1 MVVYSLPKE
10 KRLLLQEYYNFV
22 IIKLS
27 MKTSFTVLILL
38 LASTSFSQNYKMA
51 LGFKGGYPGYGTL
64 NAKKS
69 ISKSDYLEA
78 SIGGF
83 GRSSYNTGFHVQLN
97 YERMQALEEGFSFYY
112 GLGALLGM
120 TSNSNAAFLH
130 LAPKALLGLEY
141 NFEDIPL
148 NISIDTGPYLFVSP
162 NIGFIWGG
170 GLALRYA
177 IR

>member
-1 MVVYSLPKE
+1 
-10 KRLLLQEYYNFV
+10 
-22 IIKLS
+22 
-27 MKTSFTVLILL
+27 MKTSFTVLILFL
-38 LASTSFSQNYKMA
+38 TTSFFSQNYKMA
-51 LGFKGGYPGYGTL
+51 LGFKGGYPGYGSL

-83 GRSSYNTGFHVQLN
+83 GRYPYNVGFNVQID
-97 YERMQALEEGFSFYY
+97 YERMQALEDGFSFYY
-112 GLGALLGM
+112 GGGVLLGL
-120 TSNSNAAFLH
+120 TSSFVH

-141 NFEDIPL
+141 NFEDLPL

-162 NIGFIWGG
+162 KIGFIWGG

>member
-1 MVVYSLPKE
+1 
-10 KRLLLQEYYNFV
+10 
-22 IIKLS
+22 

-38 LASTSFSQNYKMA
+38 LVSTSFSQNYKMA
-51 LGFKGGYPGYGTL
+51 IGFKGGYPGYGSL

-83 GRSSYNTGFHVQLN
+83 GRYPYNVGFHAQLD
-97 YERMQALEEGFSFYY
+97 YERMQTLEAGFSFYY
-112 GLGALLGM
+112 GGGGLLGI
-120 TSNSNAAFLH
+120 TSKIVH

-141 NFEDIPL
+141 NFEDVPL
-148 NISIDTGPYLFVSP
+148 NISIDTGPYLFISP
-162 NIGFIWGG
+162 KIGFIWGG

>member
-1 MVVYSLPKE
+1 
-10 KRLLLQEYYNFV
+10 
-22 IIKLS
+22 
-27 MKTSFTVLILL
+27 MKTSFTVLILFL
-38 LASTSFSQNYKMA
+38 TTSFFSQNYKMA
-51 LGFKGGYPGYGTL
+51 LGFKGGYPGYGSL

-83 GRSSYNTGFHVQLN
+83 GRYPYNIGFNVQLD
-97 YERMQALEEGFSFYY
+97 YERMQALEDGFSFYY
-112 GLGALLGM
+112 GGGVLLGL
-120 TSNSNAAFLH
+120 TSSFVH

-141 NFEDIPL
+141 NFEDLPL

-162 NIGFIWGG
+162 KIGFIWGG
-170 GLALRYA
+170 GLSLRYA

>member
-1 MVVYSLPKE
+1 
-10 KRLLLQEYYNFV
+10 
-22 IIKLS
+22 

-51 LGFKGGYPGYGTL
+51 LGFKGGYPGYGSL

-83 GRSSYNTGFHVQLN
+83 GRYPYNVGFNVQID

-112 GLGALLGM
+112 GGGVLLGL
-120 TSNSNAAFLH
+120 TSSFVH

-141 NFEDIPL
+141 NFEDLPL

-162 NIGFIWGG
+162 KIGFIWGG

>member
-1 MVVYSLPKE
+1 
-10 KRLLLQEYYNFV
+10 
-22 IIKLS
+22 
-27 MKTSFTVLILL
+27 MKTSFTVLILFL
-38 LASTSFSQNYKMA
+38 TTSFFSQNYKMA
-51 LGFKGGYPGYGTL
+51 FGFKGGYPGYGSL

-69 ISKSDYLEA
+69 ISNSDYLEA

-83 GRSSYNTGFHVQLN
+83 GRYPYNVGFNVQID

-112 GLGALLGM
+112 GGGVLLGL
-120 TSNSNAAFLH
+120 TSSFVH

-141 NFEDIPL
+141 NFEDLPL

>member
-1 MVVYSLPKE
+1 
-10 KRLLLQEYYNFV
+10 
-22 IIKLS
+22 

-51 LGFKGGYPGYGTL
+51 LGFKGGYPGYGSL

-83 GRSSYNTGFHVQLN
+83 GRNSYSTGFHVELD
-97 YERMQALEEGFSFYY
+97 YERMQALEDGFSFYY
-112 GLGALLGM
+112 GGGVLLGL
-120 TSNSNAAFLH
+120 TSSFVH

-141 NFEDIPL
+141 NFEDLPL

>member
-1 MVVYSLPKE
+1 
-10 KRLLLQEYYNFV
+10 
-22 IIKLS
+22 

-51 LGFKGGYPGYGTL
+51 LGFKGGYPGYGSL

-83 GRSSYNTGFHVQLN
+83 GRYPYNIGFHVQLD
-97 YERMQALEEGFSFYY
+97 YERMQALEDGFSFYY
-112 GLGALLGM
+112 GGGVLLGL
-120 TSNSNAAFLH
+120 TSSFVH

-141 NFEDIPL
+141 NFEDLPL

>member
-1 MVVYSLPKE
+1 
-10 KRLLLQEYYNFV
+10 
-22 IIKLS
+22 
-27 MKTSFTVLILL
+27 MKTSFTVLILFL
-38 LASTSFSQNYKMA
+38 TTSFFSQNYKMA
-51 LGFKGGYPGYGTL
+51 LGFKGGYPGYGSL

-69 ISKSDYLEA
+69 ISNSDYLEA

-83 GRSSYNTGFHVQLN
+83 GRYPYNVGFNVQID
-97 YERMQALEEGFSFYY
+97 YERMQALEDGFSFYY
-112 GLGALLGM
+112 GGGVLLGL
-120 TSNSNAAFLH
+120 TSSFVH

-141 NFEDIPL
+141 NFEDLPL

-162 NIGFIWGG
+162 KIGFIWGG

>member
-1 MVVYSLPKE
+1 
-10 KRLLLQEYYNFV
+10 
-22 IIKLS
+22 
-27 MKTSFTVLILL
+27 MKTSFTVLILFL
-38 LASTSFSQNYKMA
+38 TTSFFSQNYKMA
-51 LGFKGGYPGYGTL
+51 LGFKGGYPGYGSL

-78 SIGGF
+78 GIGGF
-83 GRSSYNTGFHVQLN
+83 GRYPYNIGFHVQLD

-112 GLGALLGM
+112 GGGVLLGL
-120 TSNSNAAFLH
+120 TSSFVH

-141 NFEDIPL
+141 NFEDLPL

>member
-1 MVVYSLPKE
+1 
-10 KRLLLQEYYNFV
+10 
-22 IIKLS
+22 
-27 MKTSFTVLILL
+27 MKTSFTVLILFL
-38 LASTSFSQNYKMA
+38 TTSFFSQNYKMA
-51 LGFKGGYPGYGTL
+51 LGFKGGYPGYGSL

-69 ISKSDYLEA
+69 ISNSDYLEA

-83 GRSSYNTGFHVQLN
+83 GRYPYNVGFNVQID

-112 GLGALLGM
+112 GGGVLLGL
-120 TSNSNAAFLH
+120 TSSFVH

-141 NFEDIPL
+141 NFEDLPL

-162 NIGFIWGG
+162 KIGFIWGG

>member
-1 MVVYSLPKE
+1 
-10 KRLLLQEYYNFV
+10 
-22 IIKLS
+22 
-27 MKTSFTVLILL
+27 MKTSFTVLILFL
-38 LASTSFSQNYKMA
+38 TTSFFSQNYKMA
-51 LGFKGGYPGYGTL
+51 LGFKGGFPGYGSL

-69 ISKSDYLEA
+69 ISNSDYLEA

-83 GRSSYNTGFHVQLN
+83 GRYPYNIGFHVQLD

-112 GLGALLGM
+112 GGGVLLGL
-120 TSNSNAAFLH
+120 TSSFVH

-141 NFEDIPL
+141 NFEDLPL

>member
-1 MVVYSLPKE
+1 
-10 KRLLLQEYYNFV
+10 
-22 IIKLS
+22 
-27 MKTSFTVLILL
+27 MKTSFTVLILFL
-38 LASTSFSQNYKMA
+38 TTSLFSQNYKMA
-51 LGFKGGYPGYGTL
+51 LGFKGGYPGYGSL

-83 GRSSYNTGFHVQLN
+83 GRYPYNVGFNVQID

-112 GLGALLGM
+112 GGGVLLGL
-120 TSNSNAAFLH
+120 TSSFVH

-141 NFEDIPL
+141 NFEDLPL

-162 NIGFIWGG
+162 KIGFIWGG

>member
-1 MVVYSLPKE
+1 
-10 KRLLLQEYYNFV
+10 
-22 IIKLS
+22 

-51 LGFKGGYPGYGTL
+51 IGFKGGYPGYGSL

-69 ISKSDYLEA
+69 ISNSDYLEA

-83 GRSSYNTGFHVQLN
+83 GRYPYNVGFNVQID
-97 YERMQALEEGFSFYY
+97 YERMQALEDGFSFYY
-112 GLGALLGM
+112 GGGVLLGL
-120 TSNSNAAFLH
+120 TSSNVH
-130 LAPKALLGLEY
+130 IAPKALIGLEY

-162 NIGFIWGG
+162 YTKFIWGG

>member
-1 MVVYSLPKE
+1 
-10 KRLLLQEYYNFV
+10 
-22 IIKLS
+22 

-38 LASTSFSQNYKMA
+38 LASSSFSQNYKMA

-83 GRSSYNTGFHVQLN
+83 GRNSYSTGFHVELD

-112 GLGALLGM
+112 GGGVLLGL
-120 TSNSNAAFLH
+120 TSSFVH

-141 NFEDIPL
+141 NFEDLPL

>member
-1 MVVYSLPKE
+1 
-10 KRLLLQEYYNFV
+10 
-22 IIKLS
+22 

-51 LGFKGGYPGYGTL
+51 IGIKGGYPGYGSL

-83 GRSSYNTGFHVQLN
+83 GRNSYSTGFHVELD

-112 GLGALLGM
+112 GGGVLLGS
-120 TSNSNAAFLH
+120 TSSIVH
-130 LAPKALLGLEY
+130 LAPKALIGLEY

-162 NIGFIWGG
+162 NIGFILGG

>member
-1 MVVYSLPKE
+1 
-10 KRLLLQEYYNFV
+10 
-22 IIKLS
+22 

-51 LGFKGGYPGYGTL
+51 IGFKGGYPGYGTL

-83 GRSSYNTGFHVQLN
+83 GRNSYSTGFHVQLD
-97 YERMQALEEGFSFYY
+97 YERMQNLEEGFSFYY
-112 GLGALLGM
+112 GGGVLLGL
-120 TSNSNAAFLH
+120 TSTTLH

-141 NFEDIPL
+141 NFEDVPL
-148 NISIDTGPYLFVSP
+148 NFSIDTGPYFFISP
-162 NIGFIWGG
+162 NIGFIWVG

>member
-1 MVVYSLPKE
+1 
-10 KRLLLQEYYNFV
+10 
-22 IIKLS
+22 
-27 MKTSFTVLILL
+27 
-38 LASTSFSQNYKMA
+38 
-51 LGFKGGYPGYGTL
+51 L

-83 GRSSYNTGFHVQLN
+83 GRNSYSTGFHVELD

-130 LAPKALLGLEY
+130 LAPKAFIGLEY

-162 NIGFIWGG
+162 KIGSIWGG

>member
-1 MVVYSLPKE
+1 
-10 KRLLLQEYYNFV
+10 
-22 IIKLS
+22 
-27 MKTSFTVLILL
+27 MKTSFTVLILFL
-38 LASTSFSQNYKMA
+38 TTSFFSQNYKMA
-51 LGFKGGYPGYGTL
+51 LGFKGGYPGYGSL

-69 ISKSDYLEA
+69 ISNSDYLEA

-83 GRSSYNTGFHVQLN
+83 GRYPYNVGFNVQID

-112 GLGALLGM
+112 GGGVLLGL
-120 TSNSNAAFLH
+120 TSSFVH

-141 NFEDIPL
+141 NFEDLPL

-162 NIGFIWGG
+162 YIGFIWGG

>member
-1 MVVYSLPKE
+1 
-10 KRLLLQEYYNFV
+10 
-22 IIKLS
+22 

-51 LGFKGGYPGYGTL
+51 IGFKGGYPGYGSL

-69 ISKSDYLEA
+69 ISNSDYLEA

-83 GRSSYNTGFHVQLN
+83 GRYPYNVGFNVQID

-112 GLGALLGM
+112 GGGVLLGL
-120 TSNSNAAFLH
+120 TSTTLH

-141 NFEDIPL
+141 NFEDLPL

-162 NIGFIWGG
+162 KIGFIWGG

>member
-1 MVVYSLPKE
+1 
-10 KRLLLQEYYNFV
+10 
-22 IIKLS
+22 
-27 MKTSFTVLILL
+27 MKTSFTVLILFL
-38 LASTSFSQNYKMA
+38 TTSFFSQNYKMA
-51 LGFKGGYPGYGTL
+51 LGFKGGYPGYGSL

-83 GRSSYNTGFHVQLN
+83 GRYPYNIGFHVQLD
-97 YERMQALEEGFSFYY
+97 YERMQALEDGFSFYF
-112 GLGALLGM
+112 GGGVLLGL
-120 TSNSNAAFLH
+120 TSSFVH

-141 NFEDIPL
+141 NFEDLPL

>member
-1 MVVYSLPKE
+1 
-10 KRLLLQEYYNFV
+10 
-22 IIKLS
+22 

-51 LGFKGGYPGYGTL
+51 IGFKGGYPGYGSL

-83 GRSSYNTGFHVQLN
+83 GRNSFSTGFHVQLD
-97 YERMQALEEGFSFYY
+97 YERMQNLEEGFSFYY
-112 GLGALLGM
+112 GGGVLLGL
-120 TSNSNAAFLH
+120 TSTTLH

-141 NFEDIPL
+141 NFEDLPL

>member
-1 MVVYSLPKE
+1 
-10 KRLLLQEYYNFV
+10 
-22 IIKLS
+22 

-51 LGFKGGYPGYGTL
+51 IGFKGGYPGYGSL

-69 ISKSDYLEA
+69 ISNSDYLEA

-83 GRSSYNTGFHVQLN
+83 GRYPYNVGFNVQID

-112 GLGALLGM
+112 GGGVLLGL
-120 TSNSNAAFLH
+120 TSSIFH
-130 LAPKALLGLEY
+130 LGPKALLGLEY
-141 NFEDIPL
+141 NFEDLPL

>member
-1 MVVYSLPKE
+1 
-10 KRLLLQEYYNFV
+10 
-22 IIKLS
+22 

-38 LASTSFSQNYKMA
+38 LASSSFSQNYKMA
-51 LGFKGGYPGYGTL
+51 LGFKGGYPGYGSL

-69 ISKSDYLEA
+69 ISNSDYLEA

-83 GRSSYNTGFHVQLN
+83 GRYPYNVGFNVQID

-112 GLGALLGM
+112 GGGVLLGL
-120 TSNSNAAFLH
+120 TSSFVH

-141 NFEDIPL
+141 NFEDLPL

>member
-1 MVVYSLPKE
+1 
-10 KRLLLQEYYNFV
+10 
-22 IIKLS
+22 
-27 MKTSFTVLILL
+27 MKTSFTVLILFL
-38 LASTSFSQNYKMA
+38 TTSFFSQNYKMA
-51 LGFKGGYPGYGTL
+51 LGFKGGYPGYGSL

-83 GRSSYNTGFHVQLN
+83 GRYPYNIGFHVQLD
-97 YERMQALEEGFSFYY
+97 YERMQALEDGFSFYY
-112 GLGALLGM
+112 GGGVFLGL
-120 TSNSNAAFLH
+120 TSSFVH

-141 NFEDIPL
+141 NFEDLPL

>member
-1 MVVYSLPKE
+1 
-10 KRLLLQEYYNFV
+10 
-22 IIKLS
+22 
-27 MKTSFTVLILL
+27 MKTSFTVLILFL
-38 LASTSFSQNYKMA
+38 TSCFFSQNYKMA
-51 LGFKGGYPGYGTL
+51 LGFKGGYPGYGSL

-83 GRSSYNTGFHVQLN
+83 GRYPYNIGFHVQID
-97 YERMQALEEGFSFYY
+97 YERMQALEDGFSFYY
-112 GLGALLGM
+112 GGGVLLGL
-120 TSNSNAAFLH
+120 TSSIVH

-141 NFEDIPL
+141 NFEDLPL

-162 NIGFIWGG
+162 KIGFIWGG

>member
-1 MVVYSLPKE
+1 MNSFHTKTLNLIFNGITFLGDGVFTLLVCVVVLIFFKKHSNL
-10 KRLLLQEYYNFV
+10 
-22 IIKLS
+22 
-27 MKTSFTVLILL
+27 VLILL

-51 LGFKGGYPGYGTL
+51 IGFKGGYPGYGSL

-83 GRSSYNTGFHVQLN
+83 GRNSYSTGFHVELD

-130 LAPKALLGLEY
+130 LAPKAFIGLEY

-148 NISIDTGPYLFVSP
+148 IISILDLE
-162 NIGFIWGG
+162 II
-170 GLALRYA
+170 
-177 IR
+177 I

>member
-1 MVVYSLPKE
+1 
-10 KRLLLQEYYNFV
+10 
-22 IIKLS
+22 
-27 MKTSFTVLILL
+27 MKTSFTVLILFL
-38 LASTSFSQNYKMA
+38 TTSFFSQNYKMA
-51 LGFKGGYPGYGTL
+51 LGFKGGFPGYGSL

-69 ISKSDYLEA
+69 ISNSDYLEA

-83 GRSSYNTGFHVQLN
+83 GRYPYNVGFNVQID

-112 GLGALLGM
+112 GGGVLLGL
-120 TSNSNAAFLH
+120 TSSFVH

-141 NFEDIPL
+141 NFEDLPL

-162 NIGFIWGG
+162 KIGFIWGG

>member
-1 MVVYSLPKE
+1 
-10 KRLLLQEYYNFV
+10 
-22 IIKLS
+22 
-27 MKTSFTVLILL
+27 MKTSFTVLILFL
-38 LASTSFSQNYKMA
+38 TTSFFSQNYKMA
-51 LGFKGGYPGYGTL
+51 LGFKGGYPGYGSL

-83 GRSSYNTGFHVQLN
+83 GRYPYNIGFHVQLD
-97 YERMQALEEGFSFYY
+97 YERMQALEDGFSFYY
-112 GLGALLGM
+112 GGGVLLGL
-120 TSNSNAAFLH
+120 TSSFVH

-141 NFEDIPL
+141 NFEDLPL

>member
-1 MVVYSLPKE
+1 
-10 KRLLLQEYYNFV
+10 
-22 IIKLS
+22 

-51 LGFKGGYPGYGTL
+51 IGFKGGYPGYGSL

-69 ISKSDYLEA
+69 ISNSDYLEA

-83 GRSSYNTGFHVQLN
+83 GRYPYNVGFNVQID

-112 GLGALLGM
+112 GGGVLLGL
-120 TSNSNAAFLH
+120 TSSFVH

-141 NFEDIPL
+141 NFEDLPL

-170 GLALRYA
+170 ALALRYA

>member
-1 MVVYSLPKE
+1 
-10 KRLLLQEYYNFV
+10 
-22 IIKLS
+22 
-27 MKTSFTVLILL
+27 
-38 LASTSFSQNYKMA
+38 MA

-83 GRSSYNTGFHVQLN
+83 GRNSYSTGFHVEID
-97 YERMQALEEGFSFYY
+97 YERMQALEDGFSFYY
-112 GLGALLGM
+112 GGGVLLGL
-120 TSNSNAAFLH
+120 TSSFVH

-141 NFEDIPL
+141 NFEDLPL

-162 NIGFIWGG
+162 KIGFIWGG

>member
-1 MVVYSLPKE
+1 
-10 KRLLLQEYYNFV
+10 
-22 IIKLS
+22 

-38 LASTSFSQNYKMA
+38 LVSISFSQNYKMA
-51 LGFKGGYPGYGTL
+51 LGFKGGYPGYGSL

-83 GRSSYNTGFHVQLN
+83 GRNSYSTGFHVELD
-97 YERMQALEEGFSFYY
+97 YERMQALEDGFSFYY
-112 GLGALLGM
+112 GGGVLLGL
-120 TSNSNAAFLH
+120 TSSFVH

-141 NFEDIPL
+141 NFEDLPL

-162 NIGFIWGG
+162 KIGFIWGG

>member
-1 MVVYSLPKE
+1 
-10 KRLLLQEYYNFV
+10 
-22 IIKLS
+22 
-27 MKTSFTVLILL
+27 MKTSFTVLILFL
-38 LASTSFSQNYKMA
+38 TTSFFSQNYKMA
-51 LGFKGGYPGYGTL
+51 LGFKGGYPGYGSL

-83 GRSSYNTGFHVQLN
+83 GRYPYNIGFHVQID

-112 GLGALLGM
+112 GGGVLLGL
-120 TSNSNAAFLH
+120 TSSFVH

-141 NFEDIPL
+141 NFEDLPL
-148 NISIDTGPYLFVSP
+148 NISIDTGPYPFVSP
-162 NIGFIWGG
+162 KIGFIWGG

>member
-1 MVVYSLPKE
+1 
-10 KRLLLQEYYNFV
+10 
-22 IIKLS
+22 
-27 MKTSFTVLILL
+27 MKTSFTVLILFL
-38 LASTSFSQNYKMA
+38 TTSFFSQNYKMA
-51 LGFKGGYPGYGTL
+51 LGFKGGYPGYGSL

-69 ISKSDYLEA
+69 ISNSDYLEA

-83 GRSSYNTGFHVQLN
+83 GRYPYNVGFNVQID

-112 GLGALLGM
+112 GGGVLLGL
-120 TSNSNAAFLH
+120 TSSIFH

-141 NFEDIPL
+141 NFEDLPL

-162 NIGFIWGG
+162 KIGFIWGG

>member
-1 MVVYSLPKE
+1 
-10 KRLLLQEYYNFV
+10 
-22 IIKLS
+22 
-27 MKTSFTVLILL
+27 MKTSFTVLILFL
-38 LASTSFSQNYKMA
+38 TTSFFSQNYKMA
-51 LGFKGGYPGYGTL
+51 LGFKGGYPGYGSL

-83 GRSSYNTGFHVQLN
+83 GRYPYNVGFNVQID

-112 GLGALLGM
+112 GGGVLLGL
-120 TSNSNAAFLH
+120 TSSFVH

-141 NFEDIPL
+141 NFEDLPL

>member
-1 MVVYSLPKE
+1 
-10 KRLLLQEYYNFV
+10 
-22 IIKLS
+22 
-27 MKTSFTVLILL
+27 MKTIFTVLILL

-51 LGFKGGYPGYGTL
+51 LGFKGGFPGYGSL

-69 ISKSDYLEA
+69 ISNSDYLEA

-83 GRSSYNTGFHVQLN
+83 GRYPYNVGFNVQID

-112 GLGALLGM
+112 GGGVLLGL
-120 TSNSNAAFLH
+120 TSSFVH

-141 NFEDIPL
+141 NFEDLPL

>member
-1 MVVYSLPKE
+1 
-10 KRLLLQEYYNFV
+10 
-22 IIKLS
+22 
-27 MKTSFTVLILL
+27 MKTSFSVLFLF
-38 LASTSFSQNYKMA
+38 LASTSFPQNYKMA
-51 LGFKGGYPGYGTL
+51 LGFKGGYPGYGSL

-69 ISKSDYLEA
+69 ISKSDYIDA

-83 GRSSYNTGFHVQLN
+83 GRYPYNIGFHVQLD
-97 YERMQALEEGFSFYY
+97 YERMQNLEEGFSFYY

-120 TSNSNAAFLH
+120 TSNSNAAFH

-141 NFEDIPL
+141 NFEDLPL

-162 NIGFIWGG
+162 KIGFIWGG